1 MVDDLAKAILQI
13 FSKDMFGL
21 FNTVGSTCL
30 SRYQFALKLA
40 EKFNLDKDLIIPASS
55 VEKKQIADLVL
66 HLLLSKQSFENE
78 KKEAPVNKHKHWK
91 ESSRNAIF
99 SQTKISR
106 SKW

>member
-1 MVDDLAKAILQI
+1 MNMNLNSPPYHYLIKIT
-13 FSKDMFGL
+13 M
-21 FNTVGSTCL
+21 
-30 SRYQFALKLA
+30 LK
-40 EKFNLDKDLIIPASS
+40 
-55 VEKKQIADLVL
+55 KKQIADLVL